1 MWLGNAVM
9 PTSRTLPFE
18 RLDAALSVS
27 KQCRLPPS
35 LLCPMEDRFAAPLSD
50 VRIVLGALAAHLC
63 RAIGARACAI
73 GNAIYFSDGAWDP
86 QSDAGV
92 KLIAHELAHI
102 LQQRGALSDHAWD
115 IGLGDPADPLEAEA
129 ERMAEAVLA
138 GRTSPRATL
147 DASGALRRSLG
158 FDAKTA
164 TIKVN
169 VDGSVP
175 GVSVRTTVSPL
186 CYMHLTRGAQEFLA
200 PHQGVTARSAS
211 AINIKGQIVGSHTDT
226 HDSPSDLSGWRFRM
240 RQITTINE
248 LNALYV
254 GPGPSD
260 GGLQYDM
267 TTPPLAPTFAL
278 GHFTS
283 DAVQSSLP
291 FMNDTSE
298 TVTPA
303 APIGVLVISN
313 DMDDHPKWGLPLAKH
328 NNDANRDDLLF
339 EAERDQDF
347 VSAFVAISPQNEATT
362 LAHVSWRV
370 SWKIRCK
377 FVGITCLPTLVDK
390 TFKVD
395 PWQLG
400 QPADKEQAALLTD
413 LSGDY
418 AHTANG
424 WTGAA
429 VRALDNLDV
438 GVSFLSPRPP
448 GVPTD
453 FWLPRRIIP

>member
-1 MWLGNAVM
+1 M
-9 PTSRTLPFE
+9 PPSMTLPFE
-18 RLDAALSVS
+18 RLDVALSVN
-27 KQCRLPPS
+27 KQRRLPPS
-35 LLCPMEDRFAAPLSD
+35 LLWAMEDRFSAPLSD
-50 VRIVLGALAAHLC
+50 VRIVLGAQAASLC
-63 RAIGARACAI
+63 LAIGARACVI

-102 LQQRGALSDHAWD
+102 LQQHGALSHYTRDVR
-115 IGLGDPADPLEAEA
+115 LGDPVDPLEAEA

-138 GRTSPRATL
+138 GRRASRPTP
-147 DASGALRRSLG
+147 DASGLLRRALR
-158 FDAKTA
+158 FDTKTA
-164 TIKVN
+164 TIT
-169 VDGSVP
+169 VDVKGSAP
-175 GVSVRTTVSPL
+175 DVSVSTTPSPL
-186 CYMHLTRGAQEFLA
+186 CYMHLTRGAQEFLV
-200 PHQGVTARSAS
+200 PHHGVTAKSAS
-211 AINIKGQIVGSHTDT
+211 AINIKGQIVGSHTDP

-240 RQITTINE
+240 RQITAINE

-254 GPGPSD
+254 GRGPSN

-267 TTPPLAPTFAL
+267 TMPPLAPAFAL

-283 DAVQSSLP
+283 DAVRSSLP
-291 FMNDTSE
+291 FMNNTQE
-298 TVTPA
+298 TVMTLTL
-303 APIGVLVISN
+303 APFGGAVLISN
-313 DMDDHPKWGLPLAKH
+313 DMDDHPKWGLTLAKH

-339 EAERDQDF
+339 EAERNQDF
-347 VSAFVAISPQNEATT
+347 VSAFVAISPQNKATT
-362 LAHVSWRV
+362 LAYVSWRA

-377 FVGITCLPTLVDK
+377 FVGITCQPTLVDK

-400 QPADKEQAALLTD
+400 QPADTEQAALLTD

-424 WTGAA
+424 WTSAA
-429 VRALDNLDV
+429 VQALDNSDA
-438 GVSFLSPRPP
+438 GVSFLSSRPT

-453 FWLPRRIIP
+453 FWRPRRNIP